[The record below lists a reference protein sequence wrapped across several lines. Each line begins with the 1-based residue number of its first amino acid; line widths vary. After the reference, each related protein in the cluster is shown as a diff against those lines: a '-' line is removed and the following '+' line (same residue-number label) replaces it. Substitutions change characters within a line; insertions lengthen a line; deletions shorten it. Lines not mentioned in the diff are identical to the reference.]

1 MSTAGIIKS
10 GRRRAGK
17 WIIELILLR
26 GGLGAVMAPALM
38 VTSMKTRRTL
48 TPPHMLG
55 NAL

>member
-26 GGLGAVMAPALM
+26 GGLGAVMSPALM
-38 VTSMKTRRTL
+38 VTSKSRS
-48 TPPHMLG
+48 
-55 NAL
+55 